1 MKKKKKKEKGHID
14 LKQATGVDDAP
25 EEKKAKFPFKVIVP
39 SQRTFILSCDK
50 EQDKKDWI
58 EEIRKA
64 ISGGS
69 GGSSSNTKSSAPS
82 SPSKSSNPPPST
94 QIATSIDDFTP
105 IRVLGRG
112 TYGKVMLVRC
122 KKDDKLYA
130 MKSMSKK
137 ILQETGQTQQTLH
150 EKDVLLKT
158 VHPFLVFAHATFQTP
173 SKIFLILDYVPGG
186 ELFGRLKEEGQFN
199 EDRTRLYAAEILL
212 GLGFLHSKGLIY
224 RDLKPENILV
234 DGEGHAKITD
244 FGLVKENM
252 NASSTT
258 TTFCGTPEYI
268 APEMLQQQP
277 YTKAVDWWSYGILI
291 FEMLTGMP
299 PFYDENV
306 NKMYRMVISSDV
318 DFPSYVSAP
327 ARDLITQLLQKD
339 PDQRLGSGED
349 DYKAIQKHPFFSKL
363 NFDDVFNMK
372 TTPEW
377 KPQIKDETDTSNF
390 DTEFTGEDAVVSFED
405 ASLIDQNTQDE
416 FSGFTCTRDSGLA
429 GT

>member
-1 MKKKKKKEKGHID
+1 
-14 LKQATGVDDAP
+14 
-25 EEKKAKFPFKVIVP
+25 
-39 SQRTFILSCDK
+39 
-50 EQDKKDWI
+50 
-58 EEIRKA
+58 
-64 ISGGS
+64 
-69 GGSSSNTKSSAPS
+69 
-82 SPSKSSNPPPST
+82 
-94 QIATSIDDFTP
+94 
-105 IRVLGRG
+105 
-112 TYGKVMLVRC
+112 
-122 KKDDKLYA
+122 
-130 MKSMSKK
+130 
-137 ILQETGQTQQTLH
+137 
-150 EKDVLLKT
+150 
-158 VHPFLVFAHATFQTP
+158 
-173 SKIFLILDYVPGG
+173 
-186 ELFGRLKEEGQFN
+186 
-199 EDRTRLYAAEILL
+199 
-212 GLGFLHSKGLIY
+212 
-224 RDLKPENILV
+224 
-234 DGEGHAKITD
+234 
-244 FGLVKENM
+244 
-252 NASSTT
+252 
-258 TTFCGTPEYI
+258 
-268 APEMLQQQP
+268 MLQQQP

-363 NFDDVFNMK
+363 NFDDVFNKK
-372 TTPEW
+372 TDPEW